1 MREKRYVRWRRRLF
15 LREGVMMMRRILTTM
30 NTGTGGL
37 HFSFLFSREDDAL
50 CRVRRS
56 VLVPAFIMTT
66 TKKKTKKNGELNC
79 ISNAFC
85 MLVHTS
91 YLPLVL
97 VLVLLRRRRL
107 ATTRLF
113 CCCCC
118 CYKKTTSSSWF
129 SLSISKATS
138 QLSRTTRSS
147 QERYLRKRASAP
159 APPRDPIASAA
170 S

>member
-1 MREKRYVRWRRRLF
+1 
-15 LREGVMMMRRILTTM
+15 MRRILTTM

-85 MLVHTS
+85 MLRTYFVPTTS
-91 YLPLVL
+91 ISISITTTTTTRHNTA
-97 VLVLLRRRRL
+97 VLLLLLLLQKNNVFLLVFFEHIQSDFATFANDAVL
-107 ATTRLF
+107 AGEVF
-113 CCCCC
+113 
-118 CYKKTTSSSWF
+118 
-129 SLSISKATS
+129 A
-138 QLSRTTRSS
+138 
-147 QERYLRKRASAP
+147 
-159 APPRDPIASAA
+159 
-170 S
+170 